1 MSSET
6 IKIINIINQNYNVNY
21 EEIMLSIMNDNIL
34 NKYSKII
41 LIKYFENKYTHP
53 TTFITFEKFFSY
65 LWVLI
70 NTLDNRKN
78 IKY

>member
-1 MSSET
+1 
-6 IKIINIINQNYNVNY
+6 
-21 EEIMLSIMNDNIL
+21 MNDNIL
-34 NKYSKII
+34 NKNSKII